1 MSKKSFTMSKKS
13 FTMRLSDEDRKL
25 LTDQAEQEGR
35 TRTAQFLWLL
45 KRRQKDL
52 DAGRND

>member
-1 MSKKSFTMSKKS
+1 MAKKS
-13 FTMRLSDEDRKL
+13 FTMRLSDEEKKL

-45 KRRQKDL
+45 KLRQKEL
-52 DAGRND
+52 DAGEND